1 MERTSVQTD
10 IKGAY
15 LKSELD
21 SEALYLRDSAESRG
35 LLNANPTS
43 APTVV
48 GVTEPGSDTGT
59 ATTEADRV
67 CWSLRL
73 HIILYR
79 LAWHISYYAFPHL
92 MVSPYLNMTCLS
104 IEP

>member
-21 SEALYLRDSAESRG
+21 SEALHLRDSAESSG

-43 APTVV
+43 APTAV

-67 CWSLRL
+67 CSARDTQEMADGLQTAGASSSGA
-73 HIILYR
+73 HA
-79 LAWHISYYAFPHL
+79 LAIAYPFIPFAP
-92 MVSPYLNMTCLS
+92 
-104 IEP
+104 